1 MSEEDSNAN
10 GRVNSSGDQD
20 NHEAS
25 EQIAIHVI
33 DDANGA
39 RSFMP
44 EELSLVRESSFK
56 SILFEQ
62 KVKDLLRH
70 ILKANSPPEGI
81 PKLFV
86 KPSVH
91 YPCCGLDASYHNPI
105 QYYTGCASCSHN
117 IKHLLDA
124 GDPIAQLALT
134 ASRWLEVVG
143 KTKTV
148 PSAVEGKRAI
158 PRVIGGHPLS
168 TENCNAFYLN
178 KLIVATTPFNI
189 LGRLARPGKNDINPK
204 EYCAGQLTI
213 DDPVSGEIH
222 IYAPEHMEIEANSEN
237 PNSVTKLL
245 VLPKEVDVAD
255 SAVWDSAKTLRA
267 NQDSQ
272 RQDDLRRMKYLT
284 EFLVSLRS
292 PTTDETILTPKQHPG
307 GIFVRLEAEWR
318 MKIGLTNSARLPS
331 ITRRPRI
338 CLNSIPFK

>member
-1 MSEEDSNAN
+1 ML
-10 GRVNSSGDQD
+10 
-20 NHEAS
+20 
-25 EQIAIHVI
+25 
-33 DDANGA
+33 
-39 RSFMP
+39 P
-44 EELSLVRESSFK
+44 C
-56 SILFEQ
+56 SISY
-62 KVKDLLRH
+62 R
-70 ILKANSPPEGI
+70 
-81 PKLFV
+81 

-91 YPCCGLDASYHNPI
+91 YPCCGLDASYHNSV

-117 IKHLLDA
+117 IRHLLDS
-124 GDPIAQLALT
+124 GDPSAQLAQT

-148 PSAVEGKRAI
+148 PLTVEGKRAI

-189 LGRLARPGKNDINPK
+189 LGRLARPAKNDINPK
-204 EYCAGQLTI
+204 DYCAGQLTV

-222 IYAPEHMEIEANSEN
+222 IYAPEHIEIGANSEN

-331 ITRRPRI
+331 ITRLVFSALI
-338 CLNSIPFK
+338 IGATESQIETSS